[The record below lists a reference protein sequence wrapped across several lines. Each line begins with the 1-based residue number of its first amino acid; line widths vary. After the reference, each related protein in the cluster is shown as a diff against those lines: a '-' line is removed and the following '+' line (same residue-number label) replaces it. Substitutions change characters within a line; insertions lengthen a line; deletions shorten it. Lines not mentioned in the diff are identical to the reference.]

1 MLNRKFNI
9 FLFCSVLFMVSCEKD
24 YFQTTPQIDLS
35 KPVSFAA
42 VIQPILNEDCATAGC
57 HREGIQA
64 PDLLEGK
71 AYDQLMQLGY
81 VDTTNA
87 EASILYKRLIA
98 TSKPM
103 PPSGKLSAVEISYV
117 LAWIKQ
123 GAQNN

>member
-1 MLNRKFNI
+1 MRYRKFNI
-9 FLFCSVLFMVSCEKD
+9 FLFCSMLFMVSCEKD

-35 KPVSFAA
+35 KPVSYST
-42 VIQPILNEDCATAGC
+42 VIQPIWDKDCATAGC
-57 HREGIQA
+57 HRAGIQA
-64 PDLLEGK
+64 PDLSDGK
-71 AYDQLMQLGY
+71 SYDQLMQLGY

-87 EASILYKRLIA
+87 EGSILYKRLIA

-103 PPSGKLSAVEISYV
+103 PPSGKLSNVDIGYV